1 MTVKHDEVNDVVV
14 DVDDFVN
21 DDDVTNEDLYLR
33 RLCVYE
39 VRWCTK
45 PRKEKMSNLNQV
57 ALLW

>member
-1 MTVKHDEVNDVVV
+1 MTVKHGEVNDVVV

-21 DDDVTNEDLYLR
+21 DDLYLR